1 MNPPEPKS
9 ARGKIVRFVL
19 YNLPGLLFILLLVG
33 LALFVNKRIAEKKAG
48 LEAELGLTS
57 TENVFNLQLEPT
69 GLWDRIKHPDKAPSW
84 ENLKLVTNN
93 DGGIEKL
100 VVKEGEE
107 MITGQLVAR
116 IKGKEYRIAG
126 IVEEEFNAPLS
137 SETQPVNVV
146 TLTLQP
152 TVLRD
157 KINLP
162 GVIEPWTRM
171 DLMAKIGGSIEEVLV
186 KEGEQVRQGQLI
198 ARIESKD
205 YQIALD
211 SAKAAYELA
220 KISFSR
226 NQTLRSKGIATQANL
241 DELEAQLRQAKA
253 AVENAELQLS
263 RCKILAPLAGV
274 ISRLDAK
281 VGSVVNQMVPASI
294 AEILALDQVKAVVSI
309 PESDV
314 AAVRRL
320 QNVEV
325 EIQAL
330 GNEKVRAA
338 VYFLA
343 PATETQ
349 AHVYRLELR
358 IPNQDHHILPGMF
371 VRANIVKEVR
381 DHALAVPLFS
391 VISRNKEQFVYVE
404 ENGAA
409 RKKPVQIGFLEG
421 WQVLITDGLQAGDK
435 VIVEGH
441 RSVEDG
447 QKVKVVK
454 SLKEGDSELSS
465 L

>member
-1 MNPPEPKS
+1 MNPPEPKT
-9 ARGKIVRFVL
+9 ARAKVARFLL
-19 YNLPGLLFILLLVG
+19 YSLPGLLFILLLVG
-33 LALFVNKRIAEKKAG
+33 LTLFIGKRIEEKKVQ
-48 LEAELGLTS
+48 LEAELKAATA
-57 TENVFNLQLEPT
+57 TETP
-69 GLWDRIKHPDKAPSW
+69 
-84 ENLKLVTNN
+84 
-93 DGGIEKL
+93 
-100 VVKEGEE
+100 
-107 MITGQLVAR
+107 
-116 IKGKEYRIAG
+116 
-126 IVEEEFNAPLS
+126 
-137 SETQPVNVV
+137 PVNVV
-146 TLTLQP
+146 TLDLQP

-162 GVIEPWTRM
+162 GVIEPWERL
-171 DLMAKIGGSIEEVLV
+171 DLMAKIGGSIEEVFV

-220 KISFSR
+220 KISLAR
-226 NQTLRSKGIATQANL
+226 NQSLRSKGIATQANL
-241 DELEAQLRQAKA
+241 DELEAQFRQAKA

-263 RCKILAPLAGV
+263 RCRITAPLAGV

-281 VGSVVNQMVPASI
+281 IGSVVNQMVPASI
-294 AEILALDQVKAVVSI
+294 AEILQLDQVKAMVSI

-314 AAVRRL
+314 AAVRKL
-320 QNVEV
+320 KNVEV

-330 GNEKVRAA
+330 GHEKVRGA

-343 PATETQ
+343 PVTETQ

-371 VRANIVKEVR
+371 VRADIVKEVR
-381 DHALAVPLFS
+381 AQALAVPLFS
-391 VISRNKEQFVYVE
+391 VISRNKEQFVYLE

-409 RKKPVQIGFLEG
+409 RKKTVQTGFLEG

-454 SLKEGDSELSS
+454 SLKQGDSELLSP
-465 L
+465 

>member
-1 MNPPEPKS
+1 MNPPEPKT
-9 ARGKIVRFVL
+9 ARAKVARFLL
-19 YNLPGLLFILLLVG
+19 YSLPGLLFILLLVG
-33 LALFVNKRIAEKKAG
+33 LTLFIGKRIEEKKAQ
-48 LEAELGLTS
+48 LEAELKAATA
-57 TENVFNLQLEPT
+57 TETP
-69 GLWDRIKHPDKAPSW
+69 
-84 ENLKLVTNN
+84 
-93 DGGIEKL
+93 
-100 VVKEGEE
+100 
-107 MITGQLVAR
+107 
-116 IKGKEYRIAG
+116 
-126 IVEEEFNAPLS
+126 
-137 SETQPVNVV
+137 PVNVV
-146 TLTLQP
+146 TLDLQP

-162 GVIEPWTRM
+162 GVIEPWERL
-171 DLMAKIGGSIEEVLV
+171 DLMAKIGGSIEEVFV

-220 KISFSR
+220 KISLAR
-226 NQTLRSKGIATQANL
+226 NQSLRSKGIATQANL
-241 DELEAQLRQAKA
+241 DELEAQFRQAKA

-263 RCKILAPLAGV
+263 RCRITAPLAGV

-281 VGSVVNQMVPASI
+281 IGSVVNQMVPASI
-294 AEILALDQVKAVVSI
+294 AEILQLDQVKAIVSI

-314 AAVRRL
+314 AAVRKL
-320 QNVEV
+320 KNVEV

-330 GNEKVRAA
+330 GHEKVRAA

-343 PATETQ
+343 PVTETQ

-358 IPNQDHHILPGMF
+358 ISNQDHHILPGMF
-371 VRANIVKEVR
+371 VRADIVKEVR
-381 DHALAVPLFS
+381 AQALAVPLFS

-409 RKKPVQIGFLEG
+409 RKKTVQTGFLEG

-454 SLKEGDSELSS
+454 SLKQGDSELLSP
-465 L
+465 

>member
-33 LALFVNKRIAEKKAG
+33 LALFINKRIEEKKAQ
-48 LEAELGLTS
+48 LEAELKAATA
-57 TENVFNLQLEPT
+57 TETP
-69 GLWDRIKHPDKAPSW
+69 
-84 ENLKLVTNN
+84 
-93 DGGIEKL
+93 
-100 VVKEGEE
+100 
-107 MITGQLVAR
+107 
-116 IKGKEYRIAG
+116 
-126 IVEEEFNAPLS
+126 
-137 SETQPVNVV
+137 PVNVV
-146 TLTLQP
+146 TLQLQP

-205 YQIALD
+205 YEIALD

-220 KISFSR
+220 KISFAR
-226 NQTLRSKGIATQANL
+226 NQSLRSKGIATQANL

-253 AVENAELQLS
+253 AMENAELQLS
-263 RCKILAPLAGV
+263 RCKILAPLSGV
-274 ISRLDAK
+274 INRLDAK

-294 AEILALDQVKAVVSI
+294 AEILQLDQVKAVVSI

-314 AAVRRL
+314 AAVRKLR
-320 QNVEV
+320 NVEV

-330 GNEKVRAA
+330 GNEKIAA
-338 VYFLA
+338 SVYFLA
-343 PATETQ
+343 PATETK
-349 AHVYRLELR
+349 AHVYRLELS
-358 IPNQDHHILPGMF
+358 IPNQDHQILPGMF
-371 VRANIVKEVR
+371 VRANIVKEER
-381 DHALAVPLFS
+381 QQALAVPLFS

-409 RKKPVQIGFLEG
+409 RKKPVQTGFLEG

-441 RSVEDG
+441 RSVEEG
-447 QKVKVVK
+447 QTVKVVN
-454 SLKEGDSELSS
+454 SLTDIREFMP
-465 L
+465 

>member
-1 MNPPEPKS
+1 MNPPEPKT
-9 ARGKIVRFVL
+9 ARGKVARFLL
-19 YNLPGLLFILLLVG
+19 YNLPGLLFILLLIG
-33 LALFVNKRIAEKKAG
+33 LALFIGKRIEEKKAR
-48 LEAELGLTS
+48 LEAELKAATAI
-57 TENVFNLQLEPT
+57 ENP
-69 GLWDRIKHPDKAPSW
+69 
-84 ENLKLVTNN
+84 
-93 DGGIEKL
+93 
-100 VVKEGEE
+100 
-107 MITGQLVAR
+107 
-116 IKGKEYRIAG
+116 
-126 IVEEEFNAPLS
+126 
-137 SETQPVNVV
+137 PVNVV
-146 TLTLQP
+146 TLKLQP

-162 GVIEPWTRM
+162 GIIEPWTRL
-171 DLMAKIGGSIEEVLV
+171 DLMAKIGGSIEKVLV

-205 YQIALD
+205 YEIALD

-220 KISFSR
+220 KISFAR
-226 NQTLRSKGIATQANL
+226 NKTLRSKGIATQANL
-241 DELEAQLRQAKA
+241 DDLEAQLRQAKA

-263 RCKILAPLAGV
+263 RCRITAPLAGV

-294 AEILALDQVKAVVSI
+294 AEILQLDQVKAIVSI

-314 AAVRRL
+314 TAVRKL
-320 QNVEV
+320 STVGV

-330 GNEKVRAA
+330 GNEKIAA
-338 VYFLA
+338 SVYFLA
-343 PATETQ
+343 PDTETQ

-371 VRANIVKEVR
+371 ARADIVKEVR
-381 DHALAVPLFS
+381 KQALAVPLYA
-391 VISRNKEQFVYVE
+391 VISRDKEQFVYVE

-409 RKKPVQIGFLEG
+409 RKKAVRTGFLEG
-421 WQVLITDGLQAGDK
+421 WRVLITDGLNAGDK

-454 SLKEGDSELSS
+454 SITAEDVNTMTSFR
-465 L
+465 